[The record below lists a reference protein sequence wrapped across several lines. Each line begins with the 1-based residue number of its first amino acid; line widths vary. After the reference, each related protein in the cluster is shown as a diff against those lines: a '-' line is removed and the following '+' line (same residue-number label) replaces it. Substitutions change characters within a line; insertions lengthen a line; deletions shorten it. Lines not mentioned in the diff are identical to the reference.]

1 MRARRAPNPSG
12 PRTRRAIQQAC
23 AKPRRRTIRCAR
35 RVHTPWF
42 VNHHHDNPSRDDGFA
57 LVGSERHP
65 ALLVLP
71 LMGVGYAVAE
81 MIENG
86 GVIIGGSAGI
96 ANDLAEGRLAP
107 GFDDRDR
114 IASPYEHRLVEHRL
128 VWARPAS
135 HAPKIRPSI
144 DSNLAL
150 GEQAPELE
158 R

>member
-1 MRARRAPNPSG
+1 
-12 PRTRRAIQQAC
+12 
-23 AKPRRRTIRCAR
+23 
-35 RVHTPWF
+35 
-42 VNHHHDNPSRDDGFA
+42 
-57 LVGSERHP
+57 
-65 ALLVLP
+65 
-71 LMGVGYAVAE
+71 MGVGYAVAE

-114 IASPYEHRLVEHRL
+114 IASPYEHRLV
-128 VWARPAS
+128 WARPAS
-135 HAPKIRPSI
+135 HAPEIRPSI